1 MSTSKTYQQSLADAG
16 SETRPP
22 MLERGSYIPW
32 ASRFRRYI
40 NRKRENQKW
49 LNKALDEGPY
59 QFEMFIPKN
68 SIVLKLQTAEDLQG
82 DALLHYDAGMEL
94 MNLIILS
101 IPNDIYNSVD
111 ACTSA
116 KDMWKRV
123 ERLMR
128 GTIQNKVDRETR
140 FTNEFDQ
147 FVAEPGEALV
157 SVYNRFAQLMND
169 LERNDMHFPIVTINT
184 KFLNSLQPEWLKY
197 VTQVRL
203 AKRLTVDTFD
213 DLFDYLQ
220 QFEKLVNVSRAKKLE
235 KSHDPL
241 ALVAHTGSSSR
252 NTSSYYVTHPTSV
265 VDYEDEYQQDDVHTN
280 SEDPLTS
287 AMLLLARAITQNFS
301 TLTNNRLRT
310 SSNTRNQAIIQGD
323 RVNIQSRN
331 SGNTLT
337 VQCYNCSGKGH
348 YARNCPKPRVRDSKY
363 FMEQMLLAKQDEAG
377 VILTDEQNDFLFADA
392 SRMEEIKELSANIC
406 LMARIHPGD
415 NTSDAGPS
423 YDSAFI
429 SVINEQNILVKTTQ
443 SQFVRD
449 RDIIRDLEKQRDK
462 LDLDVKDYKRQNEE
476 LQKTHLILKRQ
487 MSENEDKYHDIVLDL
502 EAKLKKNVD
511 LILKFGNSLQGM
523 FMLRPNPL
531 SMYYQQLKHGLG
543 YPKPYTLKQAISQCP
558 KLYLAS
564 SLGNS
569 DISLNNKDNED
580 TLDDASKS

>member
-22 MLERGSYIPW
+22 MLERG
-32 ASRFRRYI
+32 
-40 NRKRENQKW
+40 
-49 LNKALDEGPY
+49 PY
-59 QFEMFIPKN
+59 QFEMFIPNN
-68 SIVLKLQTAEDLQG
+68 STVSKLQTAEDLQG
-82 DALLHYDAGMEL
+82 DALLHYDAEMEL
-94 MNLIILS
+94 MNLILLS

-280 SEDPLTS
+280 SEDPLAS
-287 AMLLLARAITQNFS
+287 AMLLLAQAITQNFS
-301 TLTNNRLRT
+301 TPTNNHLRT

-331 SGNTLT
+331 SGNTST

-348 YARNCPKPRVRDSKY
+348 YAKNCPKTIVRDSKY
-363 FMEQMLLAKQDEAG
+363 FMEQMLLAKQDEADTIG
-377 VILTDEQNDFLFADA
+377 DDQIDSDIIFDSPNRNVNSGSIEKDTHVPDLCSLKQLARNSYQEAGKQQIFAQKVQKQNMTLTSQFELYKERVWILE
-392 SRMEEIKELSANIC
+392 NIN
-406 LMARIHPGD
+406 GD
-415 NTSDAGPS
+415 NN
-423 YDSAFI
+423 YL
-429 SVINEQNILVKTTQ
+429 NE
-443 SQFVRD
+443 F
-449 RDIIRDLEKQRDK
+449 
-462 LDLDVKDYKRQNEE
+462 
-476 LQKTHLILKRQ
+476 
-487 MSENEDKYHDIVLDL
+487 L
-502 EAKLKKNVD
+502 EAIKRAKL
-511 LILKFGNSLQGM
+511 
-523 FMLRPNPL
+523 
-531 SMYYQQLKHGLG
+531 
-543 YPKPYTLKQAISQCP
+543 
-558 KLYLAS
+558 
-564 SLGNS
+564 
-569 DISLNNKDNED
+569 
-580 TLDDASKS
+580 